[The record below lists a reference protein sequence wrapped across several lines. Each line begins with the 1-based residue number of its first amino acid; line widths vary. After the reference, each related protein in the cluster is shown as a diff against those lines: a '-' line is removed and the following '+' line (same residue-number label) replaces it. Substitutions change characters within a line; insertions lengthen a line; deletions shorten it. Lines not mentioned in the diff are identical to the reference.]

1 MLKYRKAPE
10 PIKRSW
16 KEIIFP
22 NMFGK
27 SKSAKVSILLKG
39 TNQQATPFAISGE
52 SLPLLATVVNPNP
65 FAHIWAKP
73 QTPERRRGEPCINQS
88 QRGAL
93 QTMERQEAREQLKGQ
108 LRAYVES
115 ITQKSKGANMYV
127 CPLCRS
133 GTGSHSTGAF
143 SIARDGTSW
152 KCFSCNEGGD
162 IFDLIGK
169 YEGIADY
176 SEQLKRAGE
185 IFGITIDNYRATAPE
200 DLRAYQKQPKTEQY
214 THSNI
219 HTSTATMD
227 YTKFFLQA
235 NKDIGKTSYHRGL
248 SLETLNRFNI
258 GYVENWRHPK
268 APTNVPASPRL
279 IIPTSKESYLARD
292 TREHI
297 PKGQEPYIKSKVGQ
311 IHIFNSNA
319 LYTAKKPIFI
329 VEGELDALS
338 IIEVGGEAVA
348 LGTTTK
354 VKSLLEIL
362 KKGKPEQPLIIAL
375 DNDEAGEKAYMGLS
389 EGLKGLGIPFY
400 RRNPAGKYK
409 DANEALQGNR
419 EALRQAVENAEHI
432 QDEAEQA
439 KREAY
444 LRTST
449 DHYLQSFIDGIADS
463 VNTPYIPTGF
473 KKLDTVLDGGLYE
486 GLYIVGAISSLGKT
500 TLITQIADQ
509 IAQAGQ
515 DVLIFSLEMARAEIM
530 AKSISRHTLQ
540 QVLSSG
546 GDIRNA
552 KTTRGITTG
561 KRYENYNK
569 TERDLIN
576 GAIVAYSQYAGH
588 IYISEGIGD
597 IGAKQI
603 RDTVGQHILFTG
615 NTPVVIIDYLQ
626 ILAPYNERATD
637 KQNTDKAVMELK
649 RISRDYKT
657 PVIGISSFNR
667 ANYSAAVTM
676 EAFKESG
683 AIEYSSDVLIGLQL
697 KGAGGSNDFDANEA
711 KKKNPREIELVILK
725 NRNGSTGDKLGYRYY
740 PLFNYFEEE

>member
-1 MLKYRKAPE
+1 MD
-10 PIKRSW
+10 
-16 KEIIFP
+16 
-22 NMFGK
+22 
-27 SKSAKVSILLKG
+27 
-39 TNQQATPFAISGE
+39 
-52 SLPLLATVVNPNP
+52 
-65 FAHIWAKP
+65 
-73 QTPERRRGEPCINQS
+73 
-88 QRGAL
+88 
-93 QTMERQEAREQLKGQ
+93 RQEAREKLKGQ

-115 ITQKSKGANMYV
+115 ITKKSKGANMYV
-127 CPLCRS
+127 CPLCGS

-143 SIARDGTSW
+143 SIKDGTSW

-169 YEGIADY
+169 YEGIADH

-185 IFGITIDNYRATAPE
+185 LFGISIDPYRATAQE
-200 DLRAYQKQPKTEQY
+200 DFREYQNYTKNEQY
-214 THSNI
+214 THKSI
-219 HTSTATMD
+219 HTTD
-227 YTKFFLQA
+227 YTQFFLQA
-235 NKDIGKTSYHRGL
+235 NKDIEKTSYHRGL
-248 SLETLNRFNI
+248 TLETLNRYKI

-268 APTNVPASPRL
+268 APNAPASPRL

-292 TREHI
+292 TREQI
-297 PKGQEPYIKSKVGQ
+297 PEEQKPYSKSKVGS
-311 IHIFNSNA
+311 IHIFNAKA
-319 LYTAKKPIFI
+319 LQTATKPIFI

-338 IIEVGGEAVA
+338 IIDVGGEAVA

-354 VKSLLEIL
+354 VKSLIELL
-362 KKGKPEQPLIIAL
+362 KTKKPEQPLIISL
-375 DNDEAGEKAYMGLS
+375 DNDEAGEKAYRELS
-389 EGLKGLGIPFY
+389 EGLRGLNIPFY
-400 RRNPAGKYK
+400 RLNPAGQYK
-409 DANEALQGNR
+409 DANEALQHDR
-419 EALRQAVENAEHI
+419 EALRQAVEEAEHI

-439 KREAY
+439 QREAY
-444 LRTST
+444 LNTST
-449 DHYLQSFIDGIADS
+449 AHYLQSFIDGIADS

-473 KKLDTVLDGGLYE
+473 KKMDAVLDGGLYE

-540 QVLSSG
+540 QVLSNG

-561 KRYENYNK
+561 KRYESYNR
-569 TERDLIN
+569 TERELIN
-576 GAIVAYSQYAGH
+576 GAIVAYSQYAEH

-597 IGAKQI
+597 IGAEQI
-603 RDTVGQHILFTG
+603 RETVKQHTLFTG

-626 ILAPYNERATD
+626 ILAPYSERATD

-667 ANYSAAVTM
+667 ANYSVAVTM

-697 KGAGGSNDFDANEA
+697 KGAGKKDFDANEA
-711 KKKNPREIELVILK
+711 KKKSPREIELVILK

>member
-1 MLKYRKAPE
+1 
-10 PIKRSW
+10 
-16 KEIIFP
+16 
-22 NMFGK
+22 
-27 SKSAKVSILLKG
+27 
-39 TNQQATPFAISGE
+39 
-52 SLPLLATVVNPNP
+52 
-65 FAHIWAKP
+65 
-73 QTPERRRGEPCINQS
+73 
-88 QRGAL
+88 
-93 QTMERQEAREQLKGQ
+93 MERQEAREQLKEQ
-108 LRAYVES
+108 LKPYVES
-115 ITQKSKGANMYV
+115 ITHKSKGANMYV
-127 CPLCRS
+127 CPLCGS

-143 SIARDGTSW
+143 SIKGTSW
-152 KCFSCNEGGD
+152 KCFSCNKGGD
-162 IFDLIGK
+162 IFDLIGE
-169 YEGIADY
+169 YEGIADH

-185 IFGITIDNYRATAPE
+185 LFGIYIDSYRAKAQE
-200 DLRAYQKQPKTEQY
+200 DFREYQKQPKTEQY

-219 HTSTATMD
+219 HTSTATAD
-227 YTKFFLQA
+227 YTQFFLQA
-235 NKDIGKTSYHRGL
+235 NRDIEKTSYHRGL
-248 SLETLNRFNI
+248 SLDTLNRFKV

-268 APTNVPASPRL
+268 APKAPASPRL

-292 TREHI
+292 TREQI
-297 PKGQEPYIKSKVGQ
+297 PEEQKPYSKSKVGS
-311 IHIFNSNA
+311 IHIFNAKA
-319 LYTAKKPIFI
+319 LQTARKPIFI

-354 VKSLLEIL
+354 VKSLLELL
-362 KKGKPEQPLIIAL
+362 KTKKPEQPLIIAL
-375 DNDEAGEKAYMGLS
+375 DNDEAGEKAYKELS
-389 EGLKGLGIPFY
+389 EGLRGLSIPFY
-400 RRNPAGKYK
+400 RLNPSGEYK

-419 EALRQAVENAEHI
+419 EALRQAVEEAEHI

-439 KREAY
+439 QREAY
-444 LRTST
+444 LNTST
-449 DHYLQSFIDGIADS
+449 AHYLQSFIDGIADS

-473 KKLDTVLDGGLYE
+473 KGLDAVLDGGLYE

-561 KRYENYNK
+561 KRYENYSK

-576 GAIVAYSQYAGH
+576 GAIVAYSQYAEH

-597 IGAKQI
+597 IGAEQI
-603 RDTVGQHILFTG
+603 RETVKQHTLFTG

-626 ILAPYNERATD
+626 ILAPYSERATD

-667 ANYSAAVTM
+667 ANYSVSVTM

-697 KGAGGSNDFDANEA
+697 KGMGEKDFDANEA
-711 KKKNPREIELVILK
+711 KKKSPREIELVILK
-725 NRNGSTGDKLGYRYY
+725 NRNGSTGDKLGFKYY

>member
-1 MLKYRKAPE
+1 
-10 PIKRSW
+10 
-16 KEIIFP
+16 
-22 NMFGK
+22 
-27 SKSAKVSILLKG
+27 
-39 TNQQATPFAISGE
+39 
-52 SLPLLATVVNPNP
+52 
-65 FAHIWAKP
+65 
-73 QTPERRRGEPCINQS
+73 
-88 QRGAL
+88 
-93 QTMERQEAREQLKGQ
+93 
-108 LRAYVES
+108 
-115 ITQKSKGANMYV
+115 MYV

-143 SIARDGTSW
+143 SIKGTSW

-169 YEGIADY
+169 HEGITDY

-185 IFGITIDNYRATAPE
+185 LFGVSIDSYRATAQE
-200 DLRAYQKQPKTEQY
+200 DFREYQNPPKNEQY
-214 THSNI
+214 THNNI
-219 HTSTATMD
+219 HTTD
-227 YTKFFLQA
+227 YTQFFLQA
-235 NKDIGKTSYHRGL
+235 NRDIEKTSYHRGL
-248 SLETLNRFNI
+248 SIETLNRFKI
-258 GYVENWRHPK
+258 GYVESWRHPK
-268 APTNVPASPRL
+268 APNAPASPRL

-292 TREHI
+292 TREQI
-297 PKGQEPYIKSKVGQ
+297 PEEQKPYSKSKVGS
-311 IHIFNSNA
+311 IHLFNAKALQNA
-319 LYTAKKPIFI
+319 TKPIFI

-354 VKSLLEIL
+354 VKSLLDVL
-362 KKGKPEQPLIIAL
+362 KTKKPEQPLIIAL
-375 DNDEAGEKAYMGLS
+375 DNDEAGEKAYKELS
-389 EGLKGLGIPFY
+389 EGLRGLSIPFY
-400 RRNPAGKYK
+400 RLNPAGEYK

-419 EALRQAVENAEHI
+419 EALRQAVEEAEHI

-439 KREAY
+439 QREAY
-444 LRTST
+444 LSTST
-449 DHYLQSFIDGIADS
+449 AHYLQSFIDGIADS

-473 KKLDTVLDGGLYE
+473 KGLDAVLDGGLYE

-509 IAQAGQ
+509 IAQAGY

-561 KRYENYNK
+561 KRYENYSK
-569 TERDLIN
+569 TERELIN
-576 GAIVAYSQYAGH
+576 GAIVAYSQYAEH

-597 IGAKQI
+597 IGAEQI
-603 RDTVGQHILFTG
+603 RETVKQHTLFTG

-626 ILAPYNERATD
+626 ILAPYSERATD

-649 RISRDYKT
+649 RISRDFKT

-667 ANYSAAVTM
+667 ANYSVAVTM

-697 KGAGGSNDFDANEA
+697 KGAGKKDFDANKA
-711 KKKNPREIELVILK
+711 KKKSPREIELVILK
-725 NRNGSTGDKLGYRYY
+725 NRNGSTGDRLEFRYY

>member
-1 MLKYRKAPE
+1 MD
-10 PIKRSW
+10 
-16 KEIIFP
+16 
-22 NMFGK
+22 
-27 SKSAKVSILLKG
+27 
-39 TNQQATPFAISGE
+39 
-52 SLPLLATVVNPNP
+52 
-65 FAHIWAKP
+65 
-73 QTPERRRGEPCINQS
+73 
-88 QRGAL
+88 
-93 QTMERQEAREQLKGQ
+93 RQEAREQLKGQ

-115 ITQKSKGANMYV
+115 ITKKSKGANMYV
-127 CPLCRS
+127 CPLCGS

-143 SIARDGTSW
+143 SIKDGTSW

-169 YEGIADY
+169 YEGITDH

-185 IFGITIDNYRATAPE
+185 LFGISINPYRATAQE
-200 DLRAYQKQPKTEQY
+200 DFREYQNYTKNEQY

-219 HTSTATMD
+219 HTTD
-227 YTKFFLQA
+227 YTQFFLQA
-235 NKDIGKTSYHRGL
+235 NKDIEKTSYHRGL
-248 SLETLNRFNI
+248 SLETLNRFKI
-258 GYVENWRHPK
+258 GYVESWRHPK
-268 APTNVPASPRL
+268 APNAPASPRL
-279 IIPTSKESYLARD
+279 IIPTSRESYLARD
-292 TREHI
+292 TRENI
-297 PKGQEPYIKSKVGQ
+297 PEEQKPYSKSKVGS
-311 IHIFNSNA
+311 IHIFNAKA
-319 LYTAKKPIFI
+319 LQTATKPIFI

-348 LGTTTK
+348 LGTITK
-354 VKSLLEIL
+354 VKSLLELL
-362 KKGKPEQPLIIAL
+362 KTKKPEQPLIISL
-375 DNDEAGEKAYMGLS
+375 DNDEAGEKAYKELS
-389 EGLKGLGIPFY
+389 EGLQGLSIPFY
-400 RRNPAGKYK
+400 RLNPAGEYK

-419 EALRQAVENAEHI
+419 EALRQAVEEAEHI

-439 KREAY
+439 QREAY
-444 LRTST
+444 LSTST
-449 DHYLQSFIDGIADS
+449 AHYLQSFIDGIADS

-473 KKLDTVLDGGLYE
+473 SKLDAVLDGGLYE

-500 TLITQIADQ
+500 TLITQMGDQ
-509 IAQAGQ
+509 IAQAGH

-561 KRYENYNK
+561 KWYENYSK

-576 GAIVAYSQYAGH
+576 GAIVSYSQYANH

-597 IGAKQI
+597 IGAEQI
-603 RDTVGQHILFTG
+603 RETIKQHILFTG

-626 ILAPYNERATD
+626 ILAPYNDRATD

-667 ANYSAAVTM
+667 ANYSVAVTM

-683 AIEYSSDVLIGLQL
+683 AIEYSSDILIGLQL
-697 KGAGGSNDFDANEA
+697 KGAGKKDFDANEA
-711 KKKNPREIELVILK
+711 KKKSPREIELVILK
-725 NRNGSTGDKLGYRYY
+725 NRNGSTGDRIELQYY
-740 PLFNYFEEE
+740 PMFNYFTDKREEAGHSGNSGSWSKAKSNYNG

>member
-1 MLKYRKAPE
+1 
-10 PIKRSW
+10 
-16 KEIIFP
+16 
-22 NMFGK
+22 
-27 SKSAKVSILLKG
+27 
-39 TNQQATPFAISGE
+39 
-52 SLPLLATVVNPNP
+52 
-65 FAHIWAKP
+65 
-73 QTPERRRGEPCINQS
+73 
-88 QRGAL
+88 
-93 QTMERQEAREQLKGQ
+93 MERQEAREQLKGQ

-127 CPLCRS
+127 CPLCGS
-133 GTGSHSTGAF
+133 GTGSHGTGAF
-143 SIARDGTSW
+143 SIKDGTSW

-169 YEGIADY
+169 YEGIADH

-185 IFGITIDNYRATAPE
+185 LFGVTIDSYRATAQE
-200 DLRAYQKQPKTEQY
+200 DFREYQKQPKTEQY
-214 THSNI
+214 THNNI
-219 HTSTATMD
+219 HTNTATAD
-227 YTKFFLQA
+227 YTQFFLQA
-235 NKDIGKTSYHRGL
+235 NRDIEKTSYHRGL
-248 SLETLNRFNI
+248 SLETLNRFKI

-268 APTNVPASPRL
+268 APNAPASPRL

-292 TREHI
+292 TREQI
-297 PKGQEPYIKSKVGQ
+297 PEEQKPYSKSKVGS
-311 IHIFNSNA
+311 IHIFNAKA
-319 LYTAKKPIFI
+319 LQTATKPIFI

-348 LGTTTK
+348 MGTTTK
-354 VKSLLEIL
+354 VKSLLELL
-362 KKGKPEQPLIIAL
+362 KTKKPEQPLIISL
-375 DNDEAGEKAYMGLS
+375 DNDEAGEKAYRELA
-389 EGLKGLGIPFY
+389 EGLKGLDIPFY
-400 RRNPAGKYK
+400 RFNPAGEYK

-419 EALRQAVENAEHI
+419 EALRQAVEEAEHI

-439 KREAY
+439 QREAY
-444 LRTST
+444 LNTST
-449 DHYLQSFIDGIADS
+449 AHYLQSFIDGIADS

-515 DVLIFSLEMARAEIM
+515 DVLIFSLEMARTEIM

-597 IGAKQI
+597 IGAEQI
-603 RDTVGQHILFTG
+603 RDTVKQHILFTG

-626 ILAPYNERATD
+626 ILAPYSERATD

-667 ANYSAAVTM
+667 ANYKEAVTM

-683 AIEYSSDVLIGLQL
+683 AIEYSSDILIGLQL
-697 KGAGGSNDFDANEA
+697 KGAGKKDFDANEA
-711 KKKNPREIELVILK
+711 KKKSPREIELVILK

-740 PLFNYFEEE
+740 PLFNYFEEEQ

>member
-1 MLKYRKAPE
+1 MDRE
-10 PIKRSW
+10 
-16 KEIIFP
+16 
-22 NMFGK
+22 
-27 SKSAKVSILLKG
+27 
-39 TNQQATPFAISGE
+39 T
-52 SLPLLATVVNPNP
+52 
-65 FAHIWAKP
+65 
-73 QTPERRRGEPCINQS
+73 
-88 QRGAL
+88 
-93 QTMERQEAREQLKGQ
+93 AREQLKGD
-108 LRAYVES
+108 LRSYVEQ
-115 ITQKSKGANMYV
+115 ITRKSKGANMYV
-127 CPLCRS
+127 CPLCGS
-133 GTGSHSTGAF
+133 GEGHNGTGAF
-143 SIARDGTSW
+143 SIKDGTSW

-169 YEGIADY
+169 YEGITDY

-185 IFGITIDNYRATAPE
+185 LFGVSIDSYRATAQE
-200 DLRAYQKQPKTEQY
+200 DFREYQKQPKTEQY
-214 THSNI
+214 THNSI
-219 HTSTATMD
+219 HTTATD
-227 YTKFFLQA
+227 YTQFFLQA
-235 NKDIGKTSYHRGL
+235 NRDIEKTNYHRGL
-248 SLETLNRFNI
+248 SLDTLNRFKI
-258 GYVENWRHPK
+258 GYVESWRPPK
-268 APTNVPASPRL
+268 APNAPASPRL

-292 TREHI
+292 TREQI
-297 PKGQEPYIKSKVGQ
+297 PEEQKPYSKIKVGS
-311 IHIFNSNA
+311 IHLFNAKALQNA
-319 LYTAKKPIFI
+319 TKPIFI

-354 VKSLLEIL
+354 VKSLLELL
-362 KKGKPEQPLIIAL
+362 KTKKPEQPLIISL
-375 DNDEAGEKAYMGLS
+375 DNDEAGEKAYKELS
-389 EGLKGLGIPFY
+389 EGLRGLSIPFY
-400 RRNPAGKYK
+400 RHNPSGEYK

-419 EALRQAVENAEHI
+419 EAFRQAVEEAEHI

-439 KREAY
+439 QREAY
-444 LRTST
+444 LNTST
-449 DHYLQSFIDGIADS
+449 AHYLQSFIDGIADS

-473 KKLDTVLDGGLYE
+473 KGLDAVLDGGLYE

-561 KRYENYNK
+561 KRYENYSE
-569 TERDLIN
+569 TERELIN
-576 GAIVAYSQYAGH
+576 GAIVAYSQYAEH

-597 IGAKQI
+597 IGAEQI
-603 RDTVGQHILFTG
+603 RETVKQHTLFTG

-626 ILAPYNERATD
+626 ILAPYSERATD

-649 RISRDYKT
+649 RISRDFKT

-667 ANYSAAVTM
+667 ANYSVAVTM

-697 KGAGGSNDFDANEA
+697 KGAGKKDFDANEA
-711 KKKNPREIELVILK
+711 KKKSPREIELVILK
-725 NRNGSTGDKLGYRYY
+725 NRNGSTGDRLEFRYY

>member
-1 MLKYRKAPE
+1 MD
-10 PIKRSW
+10 
-16 KEIIFP
+16 
-22 NMFGK
+22 
-27 SKSAKVSILLKG
+27 
-39 TNQQATPFAISGE
+39 
-52 SLPLLATVVNPNP
+52 
-65 FAHIWAKP
+65 
-73 QTPERRRGEPCINQS
+73 
-88 QRGAL
+88 
-93 QTMERQEAREQLKGQ
+93 RQEAREQLKGY
-108 LRAYVES
+108 LRSYVES
-115 ITQKSKGANMYV
+115 VTQKSKGANMYV
-127 CPLCRS
+127 CPLCGS
-133 GTGSHSTGAF
+133 GSGRNGTGAF
-143 SIARDGTSW
+143 SIKDGTSW

-169 YEGIADY
+169 YEGITDY

-185 IFGITIDNYRATAPE
+185 LFGVSIDSYRATAQE
-200 DLRAYQKQPKTEQY
+200 DFREYQKQPKTEQY
-214 THSNI
+214 THNSI
-219 HTSTATMD
+219 HTTATD
-227 YTKFFLQA
+227 YTQFFLQA
-235 NKDIGKTSYHRGL
+235 NRDIEKTNYHRGL
-248 SLETLNRFNI
+248 SLDTLNRFKI
-258 GYVENWRHPK
+258 GYVESWRPPK
-268 APTNVPASPRL
+268 APNAPASPRL

-292 TREHI
+292 TREQI
-297 PKGQEPYIKSKVGQ
+297 PEEQKPYSKIKVGS
-311 IHIFNSNA
+311 IHLFNAKALQNA
-319 LYTAKKPIFI
+319 TKPIFI

-354 VKSLLEIL
+354 VKSLLELL
-362 KKGKPEQPLIIAL
+362 KTKKPEQPLIISL
-375 DNDEAGEKAYMGLS
+375 DNDEAGEKAYRELS

-400 RRNPAGKYK
+400 RLNPAGEYK

-419 EALRQAVENAEHI
+419 EALRQAVEEAEHI

-439 KREAY
+439 QREAY
-444 LRTST
+444 LSTST
-449 DHYLQSFIDGIADS
+449 AHYLQSFIDGIADS

-473 KKLDTVLDGGLYE
+473 KGLDAVLDGGLYE

-509 IAQAGQ
+509 IAQAGK

-540 QVLSSG
+540 SVLESG

-561 KRYENYNK
+561 KRYIDYNQ

-576 GAIVAYSQYAGH
+576 NSILAYSKYAQN

-597 IGAKQI
+597 IGAEQI
-603 RDTVGQHILFTG
+603 RETVKQHILYTG
-615 NTPVVIIDYLQ
+615 KTPVVVIDYLQ
-626 ILAPYNERATD
+626 ILAPYSERATD

-667 ANYSAAVTM
+667 ANYREAVTM

-697 KGAGGSNDFDANEA
+697 KGAGKKDFDANEA
-711 KKKNPREIELVILK
+711 KKKTPREIELVILK
-725 NRNGSTGDKLGYRYY
+725 NRNGSTGDRVEFKYY
-740 PLFNYFEEE
+740 SLFNFFEEV

>member
-1 MLKYRKAPE
+1 MD
-10 PIKRSW
+10 
-16 KEIIFP
+16 
-22 NMFGK
+22 
-27 SKSAKVSILLKG
+27 
-39 TNQQATPFAISGE
+39 
-52 SLPLLATVVNPNP
+52 
-65 FAHIWAKP
+65 
-73 QTPERRRGEPCINQS
+73 
-88 QRGAL
+88 
-93 QTMERQEAREQLKGQ
+93 RQEAREQLKGQ

-127 CPLCRS
+127 CPLCGS

-143 SIARDGTSW
+143 SIKDGTSW

-169 YEGIADY
+169 YEGIADH

-185 IFGITIDNYRATAPE
+185 LFGVTIDSYRATAQE
-200 DLRAYQKQPKTEQY
+200 DFREYQNQPKSEQY
-214 THSNI
+214 THKST
-219 HTSTATMD
+219 HTTD
-227 YTKFFLQA
+227 YTQFFLKA
-235 NKDIGKTSYHRGL
+235 NKDIEKTSYHRGL
-248 SLETLNRFNI
+248 TLETLNRYKI
-258 GYVENWRHPK
+258 GYVESWRHPK
-268 APTNVPASPRL
+268 APNAPASPRL

-292 TREHI
+292 TREQI
-297 PKGQEPYIKSKVGQ
+297 PEEQKPYSKSKVGS
-311 IHIFNSNA
+311 IHIFNAKA
-319 LYTAKKPIFI
+319 LQTATKPIFI

-338 IIEVGGEAVA
+338 IIDVGGEAVA

-354 VKSLLEIL
+354 VKSLIELL
-362 KKGKPEQPLIIAL
+362 KTKKPEQPLIISL
-375 DNDEAGEKAYMGLS
+375 DNDEAGEKAYRELS
-389 EGLKGLGIPFY
+389 EGLRGLSIPFY
-400 RRNPAGKYK
+400 RLNPAGQYK
-409 DANEALQGNR
+409 DANEALQHDR
-419 EALRQAVENAEHI
+419 EALRQAVEEAEHI

-439 KREAY
+439 QREAY
-444 LRTST
+444 LNTST
-449 DHYLQSFIDGIADS
+449 AHYLQSFIDGIADS

-473 KKLDTVLDGGLYE
+473 KNLDAVLDGGLYE

-540 QVLSSG
+540 QVLATG

-561 KRYENYNK
+561 KRYESYNR
-569 TERDLIN
+569 TERELIN
-576 GAIVAYSQYAGH
+576 GAIVAYSQYAEH

-597 IGAKQI
+597 IGAEQI
-603 RDTVGQHILFTG
+603 RETVKQHTLFTG
-615 NTPVVIIDYLQ
+615 KTPVVIIDYLQ
-626 ILAPYNERATD
+626 ILAPYSERATD

-667 ANYSAAVTM
+667 ANYSVGVTM

-697 KGAGGSNDFDANEA
+697 KGAGKKDFDANEA
-711 KKKNPREIELVILK
+711 KKKSPREIELVILK

>member
-1 MLKYRKAPE
+1 MD
-10 PIKRSW
+10 
-16 KEIIFP
+16 
-22 NMFGK
+22 
-27 SKSAKVSILLKG
+27 
-39 TNQQATPFAISGE
+39 
-52 SLPLLATVVNPNP
+52 
-65 FAHIWAKP
+65 
-73 QTPERRRGEPCINQS
+73 
-88 QRGAL
+88 
-93 QTMERQEAREQLKGQ
+93 RQEAREQLKGQ

-115 ITQKSKGANMYV
+115 ITKKSKGANMYV
-127 CPLCRS
+127 CPLCGS

-143 SIARDGTSW
+143 SIKDGTSW

-169 YEGIADY
+169 YEGITDH

-185 IFGITIDNYRATAPE
+185 LFGISINPYRATAQE
-200 DLRAYQKQPKTEQY
+200 DFREYQNYTKNEQY
-214 THSNI
+214 THNNI
-219 HTSTATMD
+219 HTTD
-227 YTKFFLQA
+227 YTQFFLQA
-235 NKDIGKTSYHRGL
+235 NRDIEKTSYHRGL
-248 SLETLNRFNI
+248 SIETLNRFKI
-258 GYVENWRHPK
+258 GYVESWRHPK
-268 APTNVPASPRL
+268 APNAPASPRL

-292 TREHI
+292 TREQI
-297 PKGQEPYIKSKVGQ
+297 PEEQKPYSKSKVGS
-311 IHIFNSNA
+311 IHLFNAKALQNA
-319 LYTAKKPIFI
+319 TKPIFI

-354 VKSLLEIL
+354 VKSLLEVL
-362 KKGKPEQPLIIAL
+362 KTKKPEQPLIIAL
-375 DNDEAGEKAYMGLS
+375 DNDEAGEKAYKELS
-389 EGLKGLGIPFY
+389 EGLRGLSIPFY
-400 RRNPAGKYK
+400 RLNPAGEYK

-419 EALRQAVENAEHI
+419 EALRQAVEEAEHI

-439 KREAY
+439 QREAY
-444 LRTST
+444 LSTST
-449 DHYLQSFIDGIADS
+449 AHYLQSFIDGIADS

-473 KKLDTVLDGGLYE
+473 SKLDAVLDGGLYE

-500 TLITQIADQ
+500 TLITQMGDQ
-509 IAQAGQ
+509 IAQAGH

-561 KRYENYNK
+561 KWYENYSK

-576 GAIVAYSQYAGH
+576 GAIVSYSQYANH

-597 IGAKQI
+597 IGAEQI
-603 RDTVGQHILFTG
+603 RETIKQHILFTG

-626 ILAPYNERATD
+626 ILAPYSERATD

-649 RISRDYKT
+649 RISRDFKT

-667 ANYSAAVTM
+667 ANYSVAVTM

-697 KGAGGSNDFDANEA
+697 KGAGKKDFDANEA
-711 KKKNPREIELVILK
+711 KKKSPREIELVILK
-725 NRNGSTGDKLGYRYY
+725 NRNGSTGDRLEFRYY